1 MMLIRQDVERLTLKT
16 RGLPQLERLA
26 PRLTTSENLGLISS
40 NLLVRD
46 IELHGHMVEHARAI
60 GGEHV

>member
-1 MMLIRQDVERLTLKT
+1 MLLIRQDVERLTLKAQ
-16 RGLPQLERLA
+16 GVPQPERLA
-26 PRLTTSENLGLISS
+26 LGLTKSENLDLISS
-40 NLLVRD
+40 NLFVRD